1 MPRSAHSRG
10 EPLQPH
16 GEAGSRSAGQQ
27 IPSLLRNCEFNY
39 KVKMNKPLTLS
50 WASWTQSTLSQPISL
65 KTILIVTSPPTQ
77 YLLFRENNLLLQKNL
92 QVFVK
97 KQETLLG
104 ERVIA
109 A

>member
-39 KVKMNKPLTLS
+39 KIKMNKPLALS
-50 WASWTQSTLSQPISL
+50 RASWTQSTLSQPISL
-65 KTILIVTSPPTQ
+65 KTILIVTSLPTQ
-77 YLLFRENNLLLQKNL
+77 YLLFRENNYYCRKTCKC
-92 QVFVK
+92 F
-97 KQETLLG
+97 
-104 ERVIA
+104 
-109 A
+109 